1 MRNKP
6 LFGAASALVLCA
18 VVCPAMLPAQ
28 TPAVSSL
35 QQGLDALHAGHAQQ
49 ALDLFKQAIA
59 ADPQSSPAN
68 LLAATAAIQLLQA
81 AAAVSYAERA
91 RALEPNNWKIDTT
104 LVTAYAMAGDTRKR
118 DAERY
123 LLSQAHG
130 DAKLPDA
137 RETSGFLLDR
147 FQAGKY
153 VVDAVQYFKPIGTF
167 NMYYRFLVHNAAGAL
182 VWTIQVDSDSLNEVS
197 WAQSYP
203 TQAAQGE
210 RQFQIESSPA
220 DNQVQYKSFSGQPNY
235 DWIRTQVIKILDAQ
249 KDPFPGEMPTQ

>member
-1 MRNKP
+1 MRNKSP
-6 LFGAASALVLCA
+6 LGLASALLLCA
-18 VVCPAMLPAQ
+18 VGCPWLLSAQ
-28 TPAVSSL
+28 TPASSPV

-49 ALDLFKQAIA
+49 ALDLFKEAIA
-59 ADPQSSPAN
+59 ADPQSSAPN
-68 LLAATAAIQLLQA
+68 LLAATAAIQLLQP
-81 AAAVSYAERA
+81 AAAVTYAERA

-123 LLSQAHG
+123 LLRQAHAN
-130 DAKLPDA
+130 AKLPDA

-153 VVDAVQYFKPIGTF
+153 VVDAVEYFKPIGTF

-235 DWIRTQVIKILDAQ
+235 DWIKTQVIKILNAQ
-249 KDPFPGEMPTQ
+249 KDPFPGEIPAT

>member
-1 MRNKP
+1 MRNKAC
-6 LFGAASALVLCA
+6 LGAASAVLLC
-18 VVCPAMLPAQ
+18 VLGCPSIVRAQAPA
-28 TPAVSSL
+28 SSPV
-35 QQGLDALHAGHAQQ
+35 QQGLAALHAGHAQQ

-68 LLAATAAIQLLQA
+68 LLAATAAIQLLQPS
-81 AAAVSYAERA
+81 AAVTYAERA

-104 LVTAYAMAGDTRKR
+104 LVTAYAMDMDTRKR

-123 LLSQAHG
+123 LLRQAHA

-153 VVDAVQYFKPIGTF
+153 VVDAVEYFKPIGTF
-167 NMYYRFLVHNAAGAL
+167 NMYFRFLVHNAAGAL

-197 WAQSYP
+197 WAQAYP

-220 DNQVQYKSFSGQPNY
+220 EDQVQYKSFSGQPNY
-235 DWIRTQVIKILDAQ
+235 DWIRGQVIKIVSAQ
-249 KDPFPGEMPTQ
+249 KGPFPGETPTR

>member
-1 MRNKP
+1 MRNKSV
-6 LFGAASALVLCA
+6 FGAASALLLCA
-18 VVCPAMLPAQ
+18 LACPTLVPAQ
-28 TPAVSSL
+28 TAASSSV
-35 QQGLDALHAGHAQQ
+35 QQGLAALHAGHAQQ

-68 LLAATAAIQLLQA
+68 LLAATAAIQLLQP
-81 AAAVSYAERA
+81 AAAVAYAERA

-118 DAERY
+118 DTERY
-123 LLSQAHG
+123 LLRQAH
-130 DAKLPDA
+130 ANSKLPDA

-153 VVDAVQYFKPIGTF
+153 VVDAVEYFKPIGTF
-167 NMYYRFLVHNAAGAL
+167 NMYFRFLVHNAAGAT

-197 WAQSYP
+197 WAGAYP

-210 RQFQIESSPA
+210 RQFQIESSPS
-220 DNQVQYKSFSGQPNY
+220 DDQVQYKSFSGQPAY
-235 DWIRTQVIKILDAQ
+235 DWIRGQIIKIVSAQ
-249 KDPFPGEMPTQ
+249 KGPFPGEMPTQ